1 MIVRRPLPL
10 VLPLIVLAAALAPAT
25 ANARGYWG
33 SGFGGDPFRRGYGDP
48 FGDRWGPPRLNS
60 GPDSREGKV
69 DSDTFVSDGA
79 LAQLGKGKIAIVA
92 APGTTADASDEAA
105 YEAALIDQLVK
116 AGYDTASPDPAG
128 GQVVELRIVRD
139 TLVPAEQKRKP
150 VSGEASIGVSNYGTS
165 YGLAVGV
172 DLTKPKKALL
182 STRLEARIKDRASG
196 ATLWEGHAVIDT
208 RDGDDRWNEQAIA
221 TRLAAAL
228 FDGFPT
234 GAATRV
240 AAR

>member
-1 MIVRRPLPL
+1 MIVRRPLLL
-10 VLPLIVLAAALAPAT
+10 VLPLIMLAATPAM
-25 ANARGYWG
+25 ARGYWG
-33 SGFGGDPFRRGYGDP
+33 SPFGDPFGRGYGDP
-48 FGDRWGPPRLNS
+48 FGDRWGSPRLNS

-69 DSDTFVSDGA
+69 DADSFVAEGA

-92 APGTTADASDEAA
+92 APAATADASDEAA
-105 YEAALIDQLVK
+105 YEAAMIDQLVK

-139 TLVPAEQKRKP
+139 TLVPEEQKRKP
-150 VSGEASIGVSNYGTS
+150 VSGAASIGVSNYGTS
-165 YGLAVGV
+165 YGLAIGV
-172 DLTKPKKALL
+172 DLSKPKKGPPFDSPRSAHQGPGERRDAL
-182 STRLEARIKDRASG
+182 
-196 ATLWEGHAVIDT
+196 EGHASIDT
-208 RDGDDRWNEQAIA
+208 RDGDDHWGEQAIA

-228 FDGFPT
+228 FDGFPA

>member
-1 MIVRRPLPL
+1 MIVRRPLLL
-10 VLPLIVLAAALAPAT
+10 VLPLLVLAAASASTA

-33 SGFGGDPFRRGYGDP
+33 SAFGGPFGRGYGDP
-48 FGDRWGPPRLNS
+48 FGDRWDQPRLNS

-69 DSDTFVSDGA
+69 DADTFVSQGA
-79 LAQLGKGKIAIVA
+79 LAQLGHGKIAIVA

-139 TLVPAEQKRKP
+139 TLVPEEQKRKP

-165 YGLAVGV
+165 YGLAIGV
-172 DLTKPKKALL
+172 DLSKPRKALL
-182 STRLEARIKDRASG
+182 STRLEAQIKDRASG
-196 ATLWEGHAVIDT
+196 ATLWEGHASIDT

-228 FDGFPT
+228 FDGFPAD
-234 GAATRV
+234 AATQV